1 MPDTSFPPGPHDKA
15 MVNHANASLWLVL
28 LSLVLF
34 LPGFFTLPPMDRDE
48 PRFAQATRQMLE
60 TGDYVAIRFQ
70 DEARNKKPVGIYWL
84 QAGVVRAGE
93 ILGVPDARRTIWLY
107 RLPSLFGAIGAVL
120 LTYWAAL
127 PFVTRRNAFIAAML
141 LASTILL
148 GVEARLAKT
157 DAVVTLTV
165 VAAMGAL
172 ARLRLRED
180 RSFAN
185 AAIFWTAIGAGIL
198 VKGPIT
204 PMIPAFAA
212 VVLSVQDRSARWLLP
227 LRPVLGLL
235 WCAAIAAPWLVL
247 IYIKTSGAFFSDAI
261 GGDMLG
267 KLAGAKEA
275 HGAPPLTYFA
285 VFWLTAWP
293 MAPFAALAA
302 PFVWNNGRLPKVAFL
317 LAWLVPA
324 WALFELVPT
333 KLPHY
338 VLPLYPAITVLV
350 AMAVEAG
357 AMNLDARWRK
367 AVAMLLPLVGL
378 ALPALAIAAMLW
390 FKTGVQFLF
399 IVLALGL
406 VLLSMVGGRNAIA
419 GRLANLAGQT
429 FVFSFVMALLAYSSV
444 LATDIFMPFNLS
456 TRMALAGGRAAAIA
470 TNCPA
475 LLPATTGYREPSL
488 VFLTRTDL
496 LMTSG
501 AGAAEFLDAAP
512 CRIAF
517 VDAAQEPAFTAA
529 LRDHQRA
536 RLSERITG
544 INLNGGKAL
553 DIGVYVRQDDAP

>member
-1 MPDTSFPPGPHDKA
+1 MPDISFPPGPHDKA

-261 GGDMLG
+261 GGDMLD

-275 HGAPPLTYFA
+275 HGAPPLTYLT

-357 AMNLDARWRK
+357 AMNLESRWRK

-496 LMTSG
+496 FMTSG

-512 CRIAF
+512 CRIAS

-529 LRDHQRA
+529 LRDHKRA